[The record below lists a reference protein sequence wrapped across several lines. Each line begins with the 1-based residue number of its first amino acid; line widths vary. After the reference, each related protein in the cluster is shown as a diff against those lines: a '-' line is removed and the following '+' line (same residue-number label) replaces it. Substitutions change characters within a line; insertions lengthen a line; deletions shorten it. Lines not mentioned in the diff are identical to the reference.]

1 MLLVLV
7 AGCGGEGDEPPPDS
21 PPGGCAP
28 AEWPREDGS
37 CVPPG
42 LPPDMPC
49 PPAEWLRDD
58 GVCIPAGVPPDGCGE
73 GFVHDGDRGC
83 ERILPDAPCPPGL
96 MAVPGETVCREVA
109 PCAAGTWGDIP
120 VEPDTEYVDA
130 SYLGMDSDGSALKPW
145 TTIQSAVNA
154 ASPGAIVAIAAGSY
168 LEDVLVSGKTVRLWG
183 VCPRDVE
190 VVGTGAEIGALLILT
205 GAAATEVRNVAI
217 RGGAV
222 GVVSS
227 GSLDVV
233 LDRVWVHDNASRGV
247 NVQGDLGPTG
257 IALNASLVEDNN
269 EFGFF
274 LEGTDATVE
283 ASVIR
288 TTQPVQGLFGR
299 GVNARSDTST
309 GVPATLVV

>member
-96 MAVPGETVCREVA
+96 MAVPGETVCREIA
-109 PCAAGTWGDIP
+109 PCAPGTWGDIP
-120 VEPDTEYVDA
+120 VEPDTEYVDT
-130 SYLGMDSDGSALKPW
+130 SYAGMDSDGSALKPW
-145 TTIQSAVNA
+145 TSIQVGVDA
-154 ASPGAIVAIAAGSY
+154 ASPFAIVAIAAGSY
-168 LEDVLVSGKTVRLWG
+168 HEDVTVSDKPVRLWG
-183 VCPRDVE
+183 VCPELVE
-190 VVGTGAEIGALLILT
+190 EVGRGDALAAIFRQGGASGAEVRGLT
-205 GAAATEVRNVAI
+205 LSGAAA
-217 RGGAV
+217 GFLL
-222 GVVSS
+222 S
-227 GSLDVV
+227 GSIDVG
-233 LDRVWVHDNASRGV
+233 LERVWVHECASQGVHIESAFGPTSATLRGV
-247 NVQGDLGPTG
+247 
-257 IALNASLVEDNN
+257 LVEQNH
-269 EFGFF
+269 E
-274 LEGTDATVE
+274 
-283 ASVIR
+283 I
-288 TTQPVQGLFGR
+288 
-299 GVNARSDTST
+299 GVF
-309 GVPATLVV
+309 

>member
-109 PCAAGTWGDIP
+109 PCAPGTWGDIP
-120 VEPDTEYVDA
+120 VEPNTEYVDA
-130 SYLGMDSDGSALKPW
+130 SYAGMDSDGSALKPW
-145 TTIQSAVNA
+145 TSIQAGVDA
-154 ASPGAIVAIAAGSY
+154 ASASAIVAIARGSY
-168 LEDVLVSGKTVRLWG
+168 LEDVVVSGKPVRLWG
-183 VCPRDVE
+183 VCPELVE
-190 VVGTGAEIGALLILT
+190 VVGSGAEVATIQVLAGANGSEVRSLAVSGDAIGIGLT
-205 GAAATEVRNVAI
+205 GSI
-217 RGGAV
+217 
-222 GVVSS
+222 
-227 GSLDVV
+227 DVV
-233 LDRVWVHDNASRGV
+233 IERVWVHANAYRGFGV
-247 NVQGDLGPTG
+247 EDAFGPTRMTLRG
-257 IALNASLVEDNN
+257 ALVEQNH
-269 EFGFF
+269 
-274 LEGTDATVE
+274 
-283 ASVIR
+283 
-288 TTQPVQGLFGR
+288 
-299 GVNARSDTST
+299 
-309 GVPATLVV
+309 